1 MGYKHTDKNP
11 RGEILVR
18 GPNVFKGYF
27 KNPEETAKALEAD
40 GWLHTGDVGRWNP
53 NGTLSIIDRKKNM
66 LKLSQGE
73 YIALEKVEGC
83 YKNLMTAQVWVY
95 GNSYHSFVVAVVVPD
110 TANCLAWL
118 QGKGWWPSGMEY
130 SLSEQFRAELK
141 KQVEAHLADY
151 KTEVMTAIGNA
162 ATANKL
168 SSLEKVKGIHVETEW
183 DANGMGF
190 NVENDCITPTFK
202 LKRNMLAKRYVK
214 QLQDLYTAGGEAPKD
229 GEVW

>member
-1 MGYKHTDKNP
+1 MERRSGLMMN
-11 RGEILVR
+11 
-18 GPNVFKGYF
+18 
-27 KNPEETAKALEAD
+27 TACVVASA
-40 GWLHTGDVGRWNP
+40 DVGRWNP

-168 SSLEKVKGIHVETEW
+168 SSLEKVPSNHRRV
-183 DANGMGF
+183 
-190 NVENDCITPTFK
+190 C
-202 LKRNMLAKRYVK
+202 
-214 QLQDLYTAGGEAPKD
+214 TAGCCSTQITYWSRCIPRQMGMSFVFLLMGPFAFVSSWCHCMRRPPGQGYSRRNRMGRQWHGLQCRE
-229 GEVW
+229 